1 MRVLAGFSGSGY
13 VQCGHVILY
22 CAIFQAV
29 IVHNPVIV
37 ASIKHLP
44 L

>member
-22 CAIFQAV
+22 CAVVQAV

-37 ASIKHLP
+37 ASMKHLP